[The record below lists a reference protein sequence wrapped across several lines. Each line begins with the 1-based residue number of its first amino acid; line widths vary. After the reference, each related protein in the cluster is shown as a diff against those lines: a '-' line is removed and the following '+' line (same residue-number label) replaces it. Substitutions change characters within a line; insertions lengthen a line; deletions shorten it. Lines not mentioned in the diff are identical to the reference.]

1 MYGIFTN
8 ICPKNHP
15 NVGKYTIHVE
25 YMGIDEPS
33 LPAKNFPCWG
43 GTFPNVQAD
52 CAAGVGGIV
61 GALGEVAASGTLA
74 MTSCKEFPLAGGSWP
89 WGNTWESMWKS
100 WGDYGKYLGNCG
112 EIPGKYHEQD
122 LLHMAISCNFIGNID
137 DIETNMGKVWENDE
151 PKGLNHRDF
160 IAFVGIRNG
169 TACPKD
175 FPRSPPFVSDM
186 PSGNLTQLKEHQR
199 FSEVN
204 HLQTEH
210 VPSLH

>member
-1 MYGIFTN
+1 MEIMGRLWEI
-8 ICPKNHP
+8 P
-15 NVGKYTIHVE
+15 GK
-25 YMGIDEPS
+25 
-33 LPAKNFPCWG
+33 L
-43 GTFPNVQAD
+43 
-52 CAAGVGGIV
+52 
-61 GALGEVAASGTLA
+61 
-74 MTSCKEFPLAGGSWP
+74 
-89 WGNTWESMWKS
+89 WGNTR
-100 WGDYGKYLGNCG
+100 

-169 TACPKD
+169 TTCPKD

>member
-1 MYGIFTN
+1 MLRRHLSQRAGRLRRGRGRHRGRPGRGGGQWDAGDDQLQGVPPGRWELTLRKYL
-8 ICPKNHP
+8 
-15 NVGKYTIHVE
+15 GKYVE
-25 YMGIDEPS
+25 IMGRLWEIPGK
-33 LPAKNFPCWG
+33 L
-43 GTFPNVQAD
+43 
-52 CAAGVGGIV
+52 
-61 GALGEVAASGTLA
+61 
-74 MTSCKEFPLAGGSWP
+74 
-89 WGNTWESMWKS
+89 WGNTR
-100 WGDYGKYLGNCG
+100 

-169 TACPKD
+169 TTCPKD